1 MDQVPEESPVL
12 KLDQL
17 KNNLK
22 AWSFPTKVFFFG
34 FIPFLLLLVFA
45 LPQEIKEEFLI
56 FHTSNPLNL
65 HTLVLN
71 EYTHSQLFP
80 HMIGNMVF
88 YYITIL
94 AIFAFENNRRRFYLM
109 AGVSLLLIPVICSIL
124 TLGLWHFF
132 GSDTSGQ
139 GFSGINAAFLAYAFM
154 AGVTF
159 LLSGVLEQFDYKEA
173 FAGAV
178 WRYYVSYILMTIM
191 VALIVL
197 AGILEG
203 QFMPSGNAI
212 SNGIAH
218 FGGFIAGLMVFL
230 LFDLLYEKRKNFN
243 IMLGISIIIG
253 IIAYSSYLM
262 RLINQVKGL

>member
-1 MDQVPEESPVL
+1 MDPAPVQPQVS
-12 KLDQL
+12 KFDQL

-22 AWSFPTKVFFFG
+22 AWSFPVKVFFFG

-94 AIFAFENNRRRFYLM
+94 AIFAFENNRKRFFLI
-109 AGVSLLLIPVICSIL
+109 AGISLLLVPVICSFL

-139 GFSGINAAFLAYAFM
+139 GFSGINAAFLAYAIM

-159 LLSGVLEQFDYKEA
+159 LLSGVLEQFDHKEA

-178 WRYYVSYILMTIM
+178 WRYYVSYIFMTIM

-197 AGILEG
+197 VGILEG
-203 QFMPSGNAI
+203 QFMPSGNTI
-212 SNGIAH
+212 INGIAH
-218 FGGFIAGLMVFL
+218 FGGFIAGLTVFF
-230 LFDLLYEKRKNFN
+230 LFDLFYEKRKNFD
-243 IMLGISIIIG
+243 IMLGISIIVG
-253 IIAYSSYLM
+253 IITYSNYLM
-262 RLINQVKGL
+262 GIITQVKGL

>member
-1 MDQVPEESPVL
+1 MEQGPVQSEIP
-12 KLDQL
+12 KIDQL
-17 KNNLK
+17 KKNLK
-22 AWSFPTKVFFFG
+22 AWKLAYWLIFFG
-34 FIPFLLLLVFA
+34 IIPLLLLLIFA
-45 LPQEIKEEFLI
+45 LPQPVKDTYLI
-56 FHTSNPLNL
+56 FHTSELL
-65 HTLVLN
+65 RVQTYIMN
-71 EYTHSQLFP
+71 EYTHSELFP
-80 HMIGNMVF
+80 HMIGNMAF
-88 YYITIL
+88 YYITL
-94 AIFAFENNRRRFYLM
+94 VAIFAFENNRRRFCLM
-109 AGVSLLLIPVICSIL
+109 SGVSLLLVPVICSML

-159 LLSGVLEQFDYKEA
+159 LLSGGLEQFDHKDV

-197 AGILEG
+197 IGIMEG

-218 FGGFIAGLMVFL
+218 FGGFIAGLMAFL
-230 LFDLLYEKRKNFN
+230 LFDLLYEKRKNFD
-243 IMLGISIIIG
+243 IMLGISIILG
-253 IIAYSSYLM
+253 IISYASYLM
-262 RLINQVKGL
+262 RIINQMKGL